1 MPARRT
7 TRTLT
12 PPAFRNVDLEIESAT
27 PLDALVAEWGENVV
41 VLYSGPGR
49 LGPGPAL
56 KSRRHLLTL
65 ETAPEYKDP
74 DRAIHAFCALV
85 EGLSP
90 ANRSRWDA
98 TQKRFDLGDELRS
111 TEQWAHFALRPDALA
126 RLTASGA
133 TLAVSIYREEPA
145 ST

>member
-7 TRTLT
+7 TRTLP

-27 PLDALVAEWGENVV
+27 PLDAIVAEWGENVV

-85 EGLSP
+85 EGLSRATAP
-90 ANRSRWDA
+90 SGTPRKSVSTSATNCGPRSSGSTSPCGLTRW
-98 TQKRFDLGDELRS
+98 R
-111 TEQWAHFALRPDALA
+111 
-126 RLTASGA
+126 
-133 TLAVSIYREEPA
+133 V
-145 ST
+145 